1 MQAPCPVRSGL
12 ASVLFGAPRVTNMPT
27 SLHLV
32 LVDLSLVPSAGLAG
46 SAGAFPAVRR
56 AVEEVGGRRVTVHAG
71 AQAFLRTLPGRAGDV
86 PASDGTGAIG
96 AADVRVLLHAPSDI
110 DGVLDLLRRVAVAD
124 PVPGGM
130 PWPVAV
136 VGPPLDAAAHEA
148 LVEAGAQA
156 WADVGAIDAPAL
168 RALTDRAGARWRRER
183 ALRSE
188 LVQLRTR
195 MDERKWV
202 DKAKGL
208 LMLARGMGEDEA
220 FALLRSTAMHAN
232 LRLGEVSRAVVD
244 AAQWAEAVNRAGQ
257 LRMLSQRLA
266 RLAAQVMVN
275 VETARSLDQRR
286 SVAERIDEN
295 IAHLARLPP
304 EPACAAAL
312 ARVRA
317 AWEALVAVWPPR
329 TAPRD
334 MVRIDAAAEAL
345 LEGAE
350 VLAEALQTA
359 SGRRA
364 LRIVNLCGRQRMLA
378 ERIAKGALL
387 ATFRTGSDAALLPA
401 TALAFEDA
409 LVELEQAPLTSPEVR
424 AALAAARDEWLRL
437 ARSLQGLGKSQGGA
451 ALARSAEALVDTF
464 DQLAAQ
470 YERSLQVIL
479 S

>member
-1 MQAPCPVRSGL
+1 MQAPCPLRSGL
-12 ASVLFGAPRVTNMPT
+12 ASTHPARRATNPPTPMT

-32 LVDLSLVPSAGLAG
+32 LVDLSAGPPDRPAG
-46 SAGAFPAVRR
+46 SAGPSTAVRR
-56 AVEEVGGRRVTVHAG
+56 AVDEVGAQRVTVHEG
-71 AQAFLRTLPGRAGDV
+71 ADAFLRAPPGPD
-86 PASDGTGAIG
+86 
-96 AADVRVLLHAPSDI
+96 AADVRVLLHAPEALH
-110 DGVLDLLRRVAVAD
+110 GVLDLLRRAAVAH
-124 PVPGGM
+124 PASGGTS
-130 PWPVAV
+130 WPVAV

-148 LVEAGAQA
+148 LVEAGVQA
-156 WADVGAIDAPAL
+156 WADVGGIDAPAV
-168 RALTDRAGARWRRER
+168 RALTERAGARWRRER
-183 ALRSE
+183 AWRSE

-232 LRLGEVSRAVVD
+232 LRLGEVARAVVD
-244 AAQWAEAVNRAGQ
+244 AAQWAEAVNRAGR

-275 VETARSLDQRR
+275 IETARSLDQRR
-286 SVAERIDEN
+286 SMGERIDESLVF
-295 IAHLARLPP
+295 LARLPS
-304 EPACAAAL
+304 EPGSAAAL
-312 ARVRA
+312 ARVQA
-317 AWEALVAVWPPR
+317 AWRALVAVWPPR

-350 VLAEALQTA
+350 SLAEALQTA

-378 ERIAKGALL
+378 ERIAKSALL
-387 ATFRTGSDAALLPA
+387 ATFWTRHDPALLPA
-401 TALAFEDA
+401 TAQAFEDA

-424 AALAAARDEWLRL
+424 AALAAAREEWLRL
-437 ARSLQGLGKSQGGA
+437 ARSLQSLGKPQGGA